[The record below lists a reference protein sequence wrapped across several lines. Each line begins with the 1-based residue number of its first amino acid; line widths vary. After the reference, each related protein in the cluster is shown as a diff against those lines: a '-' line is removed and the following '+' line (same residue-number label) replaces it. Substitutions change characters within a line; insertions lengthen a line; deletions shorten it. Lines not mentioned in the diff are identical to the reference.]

1 LRSLILIIIAL
12 ILVSSAYGAQNA
24 KITVDKEGSYY
35 YWFTY
40 SDIKGKAVTT
50 TPVSFTDKKATIEL
64 PLVKD
69 AVPKCTLFVLNETSG
84 NEVVLPVNAKPGQPV
99 KFDLNAAG
107 FDKVRRVEVLVTS
120 SGKPAAA
127 AIVKLDLGDK
137 KEHLQ
142 VLDPSAQGIVQFTD
156 VPSGTTKVIVE
167 YGDGKTASQDVDVP
181 LDREDRIPRVEIP
194 IVGQIDTVNA
204 PEAAAKA
211 DGKSGEAA
219 KEPVNNTVNLP
230 TAVVGLLFLGLIVY
244 GATKLMSKRGA
255 GFRQVLKGV
264 GVNLPGES
272 EPEPMPLQS
281 TPAAPIDP
289 TVCPFCG
296 GKKDPVSGACAC
308 TVGPG
313 GAVSTPSAGSGPR
326 LIATQ
331 GAYAGSIYQ
340 LDGVMIAGREESNP
354 IAFPQ
359 DTTVS
364 RKHARIVLA
373 GGTVTI
379 VDEGSSN
386 GTFVNGVKISEQVLN
401 PGDEVQIGNTRL
413 RYES

>member
-1 LRSLILIIIAL
+1 MRSFILVIIAI

-40 SDIKGKAVTT
+40 SDIKGKPVTT
-50 TPVSFTDKKATIEL
+50 TPVGFTDKKATIEL

-69 AVPKCTLFVLNETSG
+69 AVPKCVLFILNETTG
-84 NEVVLPVNAKPGQPV
+84 NEAVLLVNTTSGKPI
-99 KFDLNAAG
+99 KFDLKAAG

-120 SGKPAAA
+120 AGKPAAA
-127 AIVKLDLGDK
+127 AIVRLDLGDK

-156 VPSGTTKVIVE
+156 VPSGTTKVSVE

-181 LDREDRIPRVEIP
+181 LERDDRIPRVEIP

-204 PEAAAKA
+204 PGAAKA
-211 DGKSGEAA
+211 DGEATA
-219 KEPVNNTVNLP
+219 PVKEPVNTTVNLP
-230 TAVVGLLFLGLIVY
+230 TAIVGLLFLGLIVY
-244 GATKLMSKRGA
+244 GATKLMGKRGA
-255 GFRQVLKGV
+255 GFRQVMKRV
-264 GVNLPGES
+264 GVNLPGEP
-272 EPEPMPLQS
+272 EPESVPLQS
-281 TPAAPIDP
+281 TSAAPVDP
-289 TVCPFCG
+289 TICPFCG
-296 GKKDPVSGACAC
+296 GKKDPATGACAC
-308 TVGPG
+308 TVGA
-313 GAVSTPSAGSGPR
+313 GAAASAPIAGSGPR

-331 GAYAGSIYQ
+331 GAYAGAIYQ
-340 LDGVMIAGREESNP
+340 LDGTMIAGRDESNP

-364 RKHARIVLA
+364 RKHARIVSA

-379 VDEGSSN
+379 TDEGSSN
-386 GTFVNGVKISEQVLN
+386 GTFVNGVKITEQALN

-413 RYES
+413 RYEI